1 VKSDSVDCLR
11 RSLFPPLGAR
21 RRGSSVD
28 RRPMLSWRDGGR
40 RWSPERRRSC
50 SLREEEVEDEDG
62 GRLSS
67 SSISR
72 DNGENLSGG
81 RATGL
86 LLSSR
91 EGGRDEEPDRDR
103 RRISSPLESLRGSCF
118 ARVSMWAVDN
128 RGDVATSG
136 SLGFGEVCLS

>member
-11 RSLFPPLGAR
+11 RSLLPPLGAR

-28 RRPMLSWRDGGR
+28 SRLSWRDGGR
-40 RWSPERRRSC
+40 RWSPDRRRSC

-62 GRLSS
+62 GRRSS
-67 SSISR
+67 SSMSR

-91 EGGRDEEPDRDR
+91 EGGSDDEPDMDR
-103 RRISSPLESLRGSCF
+103 WRESSPLESLRGSCF

-128 RGDVATSG
+128 RGDVATTG